1 MADKFELHAVC
12 LDSPAI
18 RAVAITPNDSADLA
32 ISCRGVYVGT
42 GGDLR
47 VTTTSGDTIT
57 FPGLPDG
64 SILPVRCS
72 RVFATD
78 TTASWLIGLS

>member
-1 MADKFELHAVC
+1 MADKFELHAVG
-12 LDSPAI
+12 LESPAI

-47 VTTTSGDTIT
+47 VTTTGGDTIT

-78 TTASWLIGLS
+78 TTASGLIGLS